1 MEQQTTLDD
10 LFMSLAVQL
19 TQYSHCVKKKVAAVL
34 TKDRHIL
41 ATGYNG
47 PPAGTYNC
55 NELWPKTGCARSL
68 QGNCSLAIHA
78 EQQVIMYA
86 LMHQVATQGTTL
98 YTTLSPC
105 LPCARII
112 FGAGIQK
119 VIYKESYAHYKGLLE
134 EEGLNFLEEFGVV
147 IEQYKKSSH
156 FL

>member
-1 MEQQTTLDD
+1 MKTTLDD

-19 TQYSHCVKKKVAAVL
+19 TQYSHCVKKQVAAVL
-34 TKDRHIL
+34 TKDRNIL

-47 PPAGTYNC
+47 PPVGTYNC
-55 NELWPKTGCARSL
+55 NELWPKTGCPRSL

-86 LMHQVATQGTTL
+86 LMHQVATKGTTL

-119 VIYKESYAHYKGLLE
+119 VIYKESYANYKGLIE
-134 EEGLNFLEEFGVV
+134 EEGLNFLDEFGV
-147 IEQYKKSSH
+147 ITAQYKK
-156 FL
+156 